1 MAILEAA
8 VDPLEWKQELDRV
21 YRDLV
26 NIEKE
31 LEVLRNEGGDTA
43 TAEFEEYK
51 KENQRAG
58 RDRTISVATLSE
70 ETTLQA
76 VNRNIIH
83 RGSSCTELVFSN
95 GKRKYMKISTFDPN
109 LSITSKAERLI
120 NKQVRTTCWDP
131 VNEPGKWSRQGYF
144 RGIYEVETNRG
155 L

>member
-51 KENQRAG
+51 KHLNLIF
-58 RDRTISVATLSE
+58 DMSV
-70 ETTLQA
+70 
-76 VNRNIIH
+76 
-83 RGSSCTELVFSN
+83 
-95 GKRKYMKISTFDPN
+95 
-109 LSITSKAERLI
+109 
-120 NKQVRTTCWDP
+120 
-131 VNEPGKWSRQGYF
+131 
-144 RGIYEVETNRG
+144 
-155 L
+155 